1 MPKTD
6 QSSGNTRLRNS
17 HPSMEIYI
25 ITPSRNT
32 PVSLRKR
39 KKWKD
44 SKSQWQLKTLRK
56 HLIHTAEQLCTLTH
70 NIHKTEK
77 HTLDLCKLKPDQTP
91 VCREKVGIK
100 YYSYPGA
107 IGN

>member
-17 HPSMEIYI
+17 HPSMELYI
-25 ITPSRNT
+25 ITPSHNT

-56 HLIHTAEQLCTLTH
+56 QHLIDTAEQLYTLTH

-77 HTLDLCKLKPDQTP
+77 CTLDLCKLKPDQTP
-91 VCREKVGIK
+91 VYRGKVGIK
-100 YYSYPGA
+100 SYS
-107 IGN
+107 